1 MSSLYEKYSEL
12 YDEISEIV
20 RDINLERSL
29 MEELKVIN
37 INYTRYNYY
46 EAAMKQKERDYGNKC
61 TFVIIK
67 ELKNKINSIK
77 DKQKLKERRVKLIEE
92 VEELKRR
99 EKEICEEIFLW
110 NEEEEGQD
118 RYTDN

>member
-61 TFVIIK
+61 IFVIIK

-92 VEELKRR
+92 VEGLKRR